1 MNSTELIKWLL
12 ENGGAII
19 RYKTVTELVIDQTN
33 YNLEKLR
40 EDLLKSKILQKWL
53 LKSEELQ
60 KKLQLKSASSL
71 SGIYTLHHSNSSFY
85 ENLMNRLIQ
94 LGLNSTFKAYD
105 ELSQR
110 SLEILNTLMHKYNDV
125 FKQFFISL
133 ILSFLC
139 RSGYEKEELVRQALD
154 LRFDALNNFNQ
165 LENLDIYVDP
175 SEFPRLPKIRR
186 HDIVNPELYS
196 DGKLRFPF
204 IHDIWAFSGII
215 KSKLY
220 QDKKDLIQNVIK
232 RILSKEYQN
241 LKKGYGIVVSSPT
254 KAYGMGWSVHLPFF
268 HNPDKL
274 DLSDLSLKSIPSHLL
289 QRMYL
294 LSQFPSARQSIWFT
308 TCLKNLDSY
317 KTDKGTYLLPKNC
330 LIERSSGYW
339 VMGAYMGFGENR
351 RVKKWAEIESTFW
364 MVKIKKEIG
373 EL

>member
-1 MNSTELIKWLL
+1 MNSTELIDWLL
-12 ENGGAII
+12 ENGGPII

-40 EDLLKSKILQKWL
+40 EDLLKSENVQKWL
-53 LKSEELQ
+53 LKSEIFQ
-60 KKLQLKSASSL
+60 KKLQSKPVSSL
-71 SGIYTLHHSNSSFY
+71 SAIYTLHHSKSSIY
-85 ENLMNRLIQ
+85 ENLMNKLIQ

-105 ELSQR
+105 KLSQR
-110 SLEILNTLMHKYNDV
+110 CLEILSTLMKQSNDV
-125 FKQFFISL
+125 FKQFLISL

-139 RSGYEKEELVRQALD
+139 RSGYENEELVREALD
-154 LRFDALNNFNQ
+154 LRFDALSDFNQ
-165 LENLDIYVDP
+165 LESLDLYVDP
-175 SEFPRLPKIRR
+175 AGFPRLPQIRR

-220 QDKKDLIQNVIK
+220 QSKKDIIQKVIK
-232 RILSKEYQN
+232 RILTSDYQN
-241 LKKGYGIVVSSPT
+241 LKDGYGIVVASPT

-274 DLSDLSLKSIPSHLL
+274 DLSDLSLKSIPSHFL

-294 LSQFPSARQSIWFT
+294 LSQFPSARQNNWFT

-317 KTDKGTYLLPKNC
+317 KTDKGTFLLPKNC
-330 LIERSSGYW
+330 LIERPSGYW
-339 VMGAYMGFGENR
+339 VTGAYMGFGENR

-364 MVKIKKEIG
+364 MAKIKKEIG